1 MKRILLIEDD
11 PDIVVL
17 VRYELGKAGFDVT
30 EALDGVS
37 GLAAVKQNPPH
48 LLLLDAMLP
57 GISGLQILAELRLD
71 HLLHR
76 LPVIILSARCG
87 EADLVTAFETG
98 ADDYVTKPFSPREL
112 VARVK
117 LLLARAEPPL
127 QGRESLQFDDLLIDL
142 SLNRITCSDRPIS
155 TSLLEFRLLYHL
167 ASHPC
172 RVFTREELLSSVWSG
187 EPFITPRCV
196 DVCVRRLREK
206 IEPNPENPRFLKT
219 ARGSGYLFQSRA
231 DS

>member
-17 VRYELGKAGFDVT
+17 VRYELGKEGFDVS
-30 EALDGVS
+30 EALDGVA
-37 GLAAVKQNPPH
+37 GLAALKQNPPH

-57 GISGLQILAELRLD
+57 GISGLQILAELRQD
-71 HLLHR
+71 PQLHR

-87 EADLVTAFETG
+87 ETDLVTAFETG

-112 VARVK
+112 ATRVK
-117 LLLARAEPPL
+117 LLLARAEPPPDRRQEL
-127 QGRESLQFDDLLIDL
+127 RFDDLLIDL
-142 SLNRITCSDRPIS
+142 SLNRITCSDRHVS
-155 TSLLEFRLLYHL
+155 TSLLEFRLLHL
-167 ASHPC
+167 MASHPC
-172 RVFTREELLSSVWSG
+172 RVFTREELLSSVWSS

-219 ARGSGYLFQSRA
+219 VRGSGYVFQSRA

>member
-17 VRYELGKAGFDVT
+17 VRYELGKAGFDVY

-37 GLAAVKQNPPH
+37 GLAAVRQDPPH
-48 LLLLDAMLP
+48 LLLLDPMLP
-57 GISGLQILAELRLD
+57 AIPGLQVLAELRQD
-71 HLLHR
+71 PQLHC

-112 VARVK
+112 AARVK

-127 QGRESLQFDDLLIDL
+127 DRRQELKFDDLLIDL
-142 SLNRITCSDRPIS
+142 SLNRVTCSDRRVS
-155 TSLLEFRLLYHL
+155 TSLLEFRLLSHM

-172 RVFTREELLSSVWSG
+172 RVFTREELLSTVWSS

-219 ARGSGYLFQSRA
+219 VRGAGYLFQSRA

>member
-1 MKRILLIEDD
+1 MNRILLIEDD

-17 VRYELGKAGFDVT
+17 VRYELGKAGFDVAD
-30 EALDGVS
+30 ALDGVS
-37 GLAAVKQNPPH
+37 GLAAVKQTPPQ

-57 GISGLQILAELRLD
+57 GISGLQILAQLRQDL
-71 HLLHR
+71 LLHR
-76 LPVIILSARCG
+76 LPVIVLSARCG
-87 EADLVTAFETG
+87 EADLVTAFEAG
-98 ADDYVTKPFSPREL
+98 ADDYITKPFSPREL

-117 LLLARAEPPL
+117 LLLWRAQPL
-127 QGRESLQFDDLLIDL
+127 PEGRQTLRFDDLLIDL
-142 SLNRITCSDRPIS
+142 SLNRITCSDRHIS

-167 ASHPC
+167 ASHPS
-172 RVFTREELLSSVWSG
+172 RVFTREELLSTVWSN

-206 IEPNPENPRFLKT
+206 IEANPENPRFLKT
-219 ARGSGYLFQSRA
+219 VRGSGYLFESRA

>member
-17 VRYELGKAGFDVT
+17 VRYELGKVGFDVT
-30 EALDGVS
+30 EALDGAS

-48 LLLLDAMLP
+48 LLLLDTMLS

-117 LLLARAEPPL
+117 LLLWRAEPAPEGHQEL
-127 QGRESLQFDDLLIDL
+127 KFDDLLIDL
-142 SLNRITCSDRPIS
+142 SLNRITCSDRLIA

-172 RVFTREELLSSVWSG
+172 RVFTRE
-187 EPFITPRCV
+187 
-196 DVCVRRLREK
+196 
-206 IEPNPENPRFLKT
+206 
-219 ARGSGYLFQSRA
+219 
-231 DS
+231 